1 MEYSPLGF
9 LPNWNPRPP
18 DLTHTSTGCLL
29 GSSNKTS
36 ITSLIIRRL
45 DFKGHLEEIEED
57 HTFNTSDPH
66 DDAVFLHNDGAK
78 DHDNRGVLNDMDPL
92 PQDVVAKE
100 HLQRKALETIGNPFF
115 TRGVVKDASLGKSS
129 LSIDSPLSW
138 LIT

>member
-36 ITSLIIRRL
+36 ITSSIVRHL
-45 DFKGHLEEIEED
+45 DFKGHLEEIKED

-66 DDAVFLHNDGAK
+66 DDAVFLHNDDAK
-78 DHDNRGVLNDMDPL
+78 DHDIRG
-92 PQDVVAKE
+92 
-100 HLQRKALETIGNPFF
+100 ALT
-115 TRGVVKDASLGKSS
+115 K
-129 LSIDSPLSW
+129 
-138 LIT
+138 